1 MIKNKKPLVI
11 TATGNTS
18 WNVDKYYV
26 QEYPKA
32 MSILGKEDETTI
44 HLYNESLEAF
54 KRSNT
59 ARITITTTDEFK
71 FDREKETPLY
81 SRNKD
86 RLFLLGFETKLKRL
100 FSYYNNDIEKALH
113 HIKQNQ
119 SLPEVKTNLHKDK
132 K

>member
-32 MSILGKEDETTI
+32 MSILGKEDKTTL

-54 KRSNT
+54 KRSNH
-59 ARITITTTDEFK
+59 ARITITTTGEFK

-81 SRNKD
+81 SRNKN

-100 FSYYNNDIEKALH
+100 FSHYDNDIEKALH

>member
-1 MIKNKKPLVI
+1 MIKKKKPLVI
-11 TATGNTS
+11 TTTGNTS

-32 MSILGKEDETTI
+32 MSMVGKEDETTL

-54 KRSNT
+54 KRFNP
-59 ARITITTTDEFK
+59 ARITITSTGEFK
-71 FDREKETPLY
+71 FDREKETPQY

-86 RLFLLGFETKLKRL
+86 RLFMLGFETKLKRL
-100 FSYYNNDIEKALH
+100 FTYYDDDIEKALN

-119 SLPEVKTNLHKDK
+119 PLPEVKTNLHKDK